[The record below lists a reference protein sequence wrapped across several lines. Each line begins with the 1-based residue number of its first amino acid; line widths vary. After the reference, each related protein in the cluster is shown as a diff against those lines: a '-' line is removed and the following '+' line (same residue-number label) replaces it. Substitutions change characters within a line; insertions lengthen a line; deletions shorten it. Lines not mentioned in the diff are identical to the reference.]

1 MTGWIFALAAAVGP
15 TPPAPPVRVQAAATV
30 TIIRM
35 ERIDMSAP
43 TPRNGRSLKRQTGA
57 RGRAVQID
65 FY

>member
-1 MTGWIFALAAAVGP
+1 
-15 TPPAPPVRVQAAATV
+15 
-30 TIIRM
+30 M